1 MKTLQEL
8 RREVA
13 LNAREIH
20 ENEFRELIQI
30 YERKGWMRI
39 VRAEEVIIGDVY
51 GTLDGL
57 VKVKDN
63 AEDEGNFWGE
73 VIEPLH
79 KDINKGDVFE
89 YSYEDLYV
97 GNPKDIEALKDWI
110 INGAK
115 HKNID
120 VVNTKPMQEMF
131 ERTLDDDEIENLID
145 KARQSALA
153 IKKDKKRDKEERE
166 QAKEVLDFIDD
177 VEGIWDKKK
186 SLHPSQV
193 VSLMRIVSGT
203 SSSNPAG
210 WGWKTKG
217 FSGSPSGKVPQD
229 FRNEELTEGKGMSD
243 AVIKTGAL
251 MVKRWIL
258 QRGAEGDVSA
268 QINGLASLILFAI
281 AATDRGESFMSKALA
296 TSGFFKGGK
305 TK

>member
-97 GNPKDIEALKDWI
+97 GNPKDIDALKDWI

-120 VVNTKPMQEMF
+120 VVNTKPMQEMY

-210 WGWKTKG
+210 WGYRTLG
-217 FSGSPSGKVPQD
+217 FKSSPDGKVPQD
-229 FRNEELTEGKGMSD
+229 FRNEELAEGKGMSD
-243 AVIKTGAL
+243 TVIKTGAL

-281 AATDRGESFMSKALA
+281 ASTDRGESFMSKALA

>member
-57 VKVKDN
+57 VKVKDD

-97 GNPKDIEALKDWI
+97 GNPKDIDALKDWI

-177 VEGIWDKKK
+177 VERIWDEKK

-210 WGWKTKG
+210 WGYRTLG
-217 FSGSPSGKVPQD
+217 FKSSPDGKVPQD
-229 FRNEELTEGKGMSD
+229 FRNEELAEGKGMSD
-243 AVIKTGAL
+243 TVIKTGAL

-281 AATDRGESFMSKALA
+281 ASTDRGESFMSKALA

>member
-57 VKVKDN
+57 VKVKDD

-97 GNPKDIEALKDWI
+97 GNPKDIDALKDWI

-145 KARQSALA
+145 KARESALA

-177 VEGIWDKKK
+177 VERIWDEKK

-210 WGWKTKG
+210 WGYRTLG
-217 FSGSPSGKVPQD
+217 FKSSPDGKVPQD
-229 FRNEELTEGKGMSD
+229 FRNEELAEGKGMSD
-243 AVIKTGAL
+243 TVIKTGAL

-281 AATDRGESFMSKALA
+281 ASTDRGESFMSKALA

>member
-97 GNPKDIEALKDWI
+97 GNPKDIDALKDWI

-210 WGWKTKG
+210 WGYRTLG
-217 FSGSPSGKVPQD
+217 FKSSPDGKVPQD

-281 AATDRGESFMSKALA
+281 ASTDRGESFMSKALA

>member
-229 FRNEELTEGKGMSD
+229 FRNEELTEGKMTDGI
-243 AVIKTGAL
+243 IKAGAL
-251 MVKRWIL
+251 MTKRYIINKG
-258 QRGAEGDVSA
+258 QEGDVSA

-296 TSGFFKGGK
+296 TSGFFKGASK
-305 TK
+305 K